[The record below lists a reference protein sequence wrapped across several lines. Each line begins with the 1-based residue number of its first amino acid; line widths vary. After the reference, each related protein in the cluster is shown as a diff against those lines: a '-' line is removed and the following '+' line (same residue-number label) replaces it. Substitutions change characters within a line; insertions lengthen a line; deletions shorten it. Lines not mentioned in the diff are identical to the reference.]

1 MLLCCNSS
9 DLLFVKELSLAVPK
23 LVGLFILRNSRTF
36 SCCSHYI
43 VLQLQPFSHM
53 SSFFFSPLI
62 RHFCLVCCGVVLA
75 S

>member
-43 VLQLQPFSHM
+43 VLQLQPFPHM
-53 SSFFFSPLI
+53 SSFFFFSTDKAFLS
-62 RHFCLVCCGVVLA
+62 CVL
-75 S
+75 